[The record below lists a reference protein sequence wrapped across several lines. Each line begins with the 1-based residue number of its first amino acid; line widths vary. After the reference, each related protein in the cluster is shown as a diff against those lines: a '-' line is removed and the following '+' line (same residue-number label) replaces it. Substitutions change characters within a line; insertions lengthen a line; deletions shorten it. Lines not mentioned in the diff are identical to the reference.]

1 MRLPDRCGQFIAV
14 NSLKGFSMRTFVA
27 MCLIFV
33 LLPSVVT
40 VPAQA
45 GHPGQATLD
54 VLSRVTKVKGLTL
67 VAAQAPTDALC
78 RAALGIPCYSPQE
91 IQNAYGLTS
100 ILAAGYTG
108 AGQTIIIID
117 SFGSPTITQ
126 DLQTFDADYGLP
138 DPPSFTVLAP
148 LGTVPFDPTNSD
160 QVGWAFETT
169 LDVEWAHAMAPN
181 ANIILLTS
189 PVSQTEGMQGM
200 AEFLF
205 LERYALKSQ
214 LGKIISQSWG
224 ATENTLLT
232 PAGRQVFEDFER
244 FYEDAAQ
251 QNVTVLASAGDSGSA
266 NLEPNGTTY
275 YPFPTVIF
283 PASSPLVTAVGGTS
297 LYADT
302 NGKYQSETVWNN
314 SSGAGGGGV
323 SQYFLQPLYQR
334 LLLNSVQKELG
345 NHRGIPDVAYNAD
358 PNTAILVYAGFL
370 PGAAAYYFIGGTSE
384 GSPQWAGIIAD
395 ANQLAGHP
403 LGFLN
408 LKLYSLSAL
417 VGQSQFFHD
426 ITIGNNSFNG
436 VPGYGATT
444 GWDLASGWGTPNLGK
459 LVGEL
464 AKQ

>member
-1 MRLPDRCGQFIAV
+1 V
-14 NSLKGFSMRTFVA
+14 RTFVA
-27 MCLIFV
+27 VCLIFV
-33 LLPSVVT
+33 LLPSVAT
-40 VPAQA
+40 VHAQ
-45 GHPGQATLD
+45 QAPPD
-54 VLSRVTKVKGLTL
+54 VLARVTKVKGLTL
-67 VAAQAPTDALC
+67 VATQAPADAYC
-78 RAALGIPCYSPQE
+78 RATFGVPCYSPQE

-100 ILAAGYTG
+100 ILDAGYTG

-117 SFGSPTITQ
+117 SFGSPTIAQ
-126 DLQTFDADYGLP
+126 DLQAFDAGYGLP
-138 DPPSFTVLAP
+138 DPPSFTVLTP

-181 ANIILLTS
+181 ANIVLLTS
-189 PVSQTEGMQGM
+189 PVSQTEGVQGM

-205 LERYALKSQ
+205 LERYALKFQ

-224 ATENTLLT
+224 ATENTLFS
-232 PAGRQVFEDFER
+232 PAGQKVFEDFEA
-244 FYEDAAQ
+244 FYQDAAQ
-251 QNVTVLASAGDSGSA
+251 QNVTILASAGDSGSA
-266 NLEPNGTTY
+266 NLGLDATTY
-275 YPFPTVIF
+275 YPFPTVNF

-314 SSGAGGGGV
+314 PYGAGGGGI
-323 SQYFLQPLYQR
+323 SQQFSQPLYQK
-334 LLLNSVQKELG
+334 LLLNSVQKTLL
-345 NHRGIPDVAYNAD
+345 NYRGIPDVTYNAD
-358 PNTAILVYAGFL
+358 PTTGIFVYAGFL
-370 PGAAAYYFIGGTSE
+370 PDAAGYYLVGGTSE

-408 LKLYSLSAL
+408 LSLYLLGAL

-426 ITIGNNSFNG
+426 ITIGNNGFNG
-436 VPGYGATT
+436 VPGYSATT
-444 GWDLASGWGTPNLGK
+444 GWDLASGWGSPKLGK

>member
-1 MRLPDRCGQFIAV
+1 
-14 NSLKGFSMRTFVA
+14 MRTFVA
-27 MCLIFV
+27 ACLIFV

-40 VPAQA
+40 LHAQSS
-45 GHPGQATLD
+45 HPGQAPPDL
-54 VLSRVTKVKGLTL
+54 LSRVTKVKGLKL
-67 VAAQAPTDALC
+67 VATQVPTDIVC
-78 RAALGIPCYSPQE
+78 RTYIGIPCYSPQE
-91 IQNAYGLTS
+91 IQNAYGLTP
-100 ILAAGYTG
+100 ILSAGYTG
-108 AGQTIIIID
+108 SGETIIIID
-117 SFGSPTITQ
+117 SFGSPTIAQ
-126 DLQTFDADYGLP
+126 DLETFDADYGLP

-148 LGTVPFDPTNSD
+148 LGTLPFDPTNSD

-181 ANIILLTS
+181 ANIVLLTS
-189 PVSQTEGMQGM
+189 PVSQNEGMQGM
-200 AEFLF
+200 PEFLS
-205 LERYALKSQ
+205 LERYALKFQ

-224 ATENTLLT
+224 ATENTLFT
-232 PAGRQVFEDFER
+232 QAGRQVFEDFER

-266 NLEPNGTTY
+266 NLETNATTY
-275 YPFPTVIF
+275 YAFPTVIF

-302 NGKYQSETVWNN
+302 SGNYQSETVWNN
-314 SSGAGGGGV
+314 SIGAGGGGV
-323 SQYFLQPLYQR
+323 SQQFPEPLYQK
-334 LLLNSVQKELG
+334 LLLNSVQKALR
-345 NHRGIPDVAYNAD
+345 NYRGIPDVAYNAD

-370 PGAAAYYFIGGTSE
+370 PGAAGYYFIGGTSE

-408 LKLYSLSAL
+408 LKLYSLVAL

-436 VPGYGATT
+436 VPGYAATT

-459 LVGEL
+459 LVWEL
-464 AKQ
+464 AHQ